1 MHGAVVVAFG
11 GAPGAGEVFDAI
23 GQVGFGI
30 AQAFGVAGVADAA
43 RGREL
48 DLHQPD
54 GAAAPDQVGVICAL
68 AHDHPMHQRFRHPV
82 RFGMN
87 RDRLFIGRAILCSRL
102 RRKQQRRRG
111 GEPGNDGQTLHE
123 KGLGGPGKP

>member
-54 GAAAPDQVGVICAL
+54 GAAAPDQIGMVFAL
-68 AHDHPMHQRFRHPV
+68 ANDDAVHQRLGHIVGPGVGCHQRFI
-82 RFGMN
+82 
-87 RDRLFIGRAILCSRL
+87 LRALLCAGVL
-102 RRKQQRRRG
+102 
-111 GEPGNDGQTLHE
+111 
-123 KGLGGPGKP
+123 